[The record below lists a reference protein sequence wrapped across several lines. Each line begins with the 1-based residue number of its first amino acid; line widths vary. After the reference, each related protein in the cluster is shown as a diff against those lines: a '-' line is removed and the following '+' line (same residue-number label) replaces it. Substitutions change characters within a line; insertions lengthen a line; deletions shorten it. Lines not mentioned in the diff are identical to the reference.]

1 MVEAGVGSAGGV
13 ADLCVR
19 AVTPSLSPSLLHTH
33 TVWYLHRFSR
43 NDVIWFVRGVS
54 FNHEMFCL
62 FIL

>member
-33 TVWYLHRFSR
+33 LQYGIYIAFH
-43 NDVIWFVRGVS
+43 G
-54 FNHEMFCL
+54 MM
-62 FIL
+62 